1 MEQGAVV
8 MPLEFTLEV
17 LGETQ
22 IDRTFLRMADN
33 ARTTE
38 KLWQEILKTLRLIE
52 QVQFLTQGAHGSGGW
67 PELAESTLKA
77 KAKKGQQPWIERA
90 TEDLFNSL
98 TQETSDSIADVHQ
111 DWLKYGTSIPYAIFQ
126 QTGTSR
132 MPQRR
137 LVQLTEIERKE
148 LTKMVQRFIMTGE
161 V

>member
-1 MEQGAVV
+1 

-22 IDRTFLRMADN
+22 IDRTFLRMRDN

-38 KLWQEILKTLRLIE
+38 KLWNEMLKVLKLIE
-52 QVQFLTQGAHGSGGW
+52 QVQFLTEGSHGSGGW
-67 PELAESTLKA
+67 APLAESTLKA
-77 KAKKGQQPWIERA
+77 KARKRQQPWIERA
-90 TEDLFNSL
+90 TQILYNSL
-98 TQETSDSIADVHQ
+98 TGEGEGSIAETAD
-111 DWLKYGTSIPYAIFQ
+111 DWLRYGTDVSYAGFQ
-126 QTGTSR
+126 QSGTSK

>member
-1 MEQGAVV
+1 

-22 IDRTFLRMADN
+22 IDRTFLRMRDN

-38 KLWQEILKTLRLIE
+38 VLWKEMLKTLRLIE
-52 QVQFLTQGAHGSGGW
+52 QVQFLTEGSHGSGGW

-77 KAKKGQQPWIERA
+77 KARKNQQPWIERA
-90 TEDLFNSL
+90 TETLFNSL
-98 TQETSDSIADVHQ
+98 TGETSDSLAETSS
-111 DWLKYGTSIPYAIFQ
+111 DWLRYGTSVPYATFQ

-161 V
+161 VL

>member
-1 MEQGAVV
+1 

-38 KLWQEILKTLRLIE
+38 KLWEEILKTLRLIE
-52 QVQFLTQGAHGSGGW
+52 QVQFLTEGSHGSGGW
-67 PELAESTLKA
+67 APLAESTLKA
-77 KAKKGQQPWIERA
+77 KARKNQDPWIERA
-90 TEDLFNSL
+90 TTDLFNSL
-98 TQETSDSIADVHQ
+98 TGESSDSIAEVHQ
-111 DWLKYGTSIPYAIFQ
+111 DWLRYGTSLPYAIFQ

-132 MPQRR
+132 MLQRR

-148 LTKMVQRFIMTGE
+148 LAKMVQRYIMTGE
-161 V
+161 I

>member
-1 MEQGAVV
+1 

-22 IDRTFLRMADN
+22 IDRTFLRMSNN

-38 KLWQEILKTLRLIE
+38 KLWKEILKTLKLIE

-77 KAKKGQQPWIERA
+77 KARKGQLPWIERA
-90 TEDLFNSL
+90 TEDLYNSL
-98 TQETSDSIADVHQ
+98 TGETADSLAETSE
-111 DWLKYGTSIPYAIFQ
+111 DWLRYGTHIPYAIFQ
-126 QTGTSR
+126 QTGTKN

-137 LVQLTEIERKE
+137 LVQLTEVERVE
-148 LTKMVQRFIMTGE
+148 LTKMVQRYIMTGE
-161 V
+161 I